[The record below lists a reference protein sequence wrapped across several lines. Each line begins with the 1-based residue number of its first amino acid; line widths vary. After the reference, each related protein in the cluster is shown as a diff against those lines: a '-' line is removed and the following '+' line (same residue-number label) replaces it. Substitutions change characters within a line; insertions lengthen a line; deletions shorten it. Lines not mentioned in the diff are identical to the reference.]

1 MARPVRLLEVVDSLQ
16 PGGMENVLVQVL
28 SRYAPE
34 QVSADVVCLV
44 RSGPFEERLP
54 SRTKVHVIGK
64 KDGFDWKTVSSMR
77 ELIRR
82 GGYDVV
88 HTHHLGG
95 LIFFSLAC
103 GMRKRPVLIHS
114 EHTIWTGSDLS
125 RKKRWQRRMLYPIA
139 SAVTTV
145 SQQQVDQMQAL
156 GFRHRQMFPI
166 VNGVDSA
173 RFCPAVDK
181 VAVRRQLNL
190 NPQARW
196 LGMVARFG
204 PWKRHLDLIE
214 AFEGMAQ
221 DQSHVN
227 LLLVGDGGP
236 EKERVLARLE
246 TSRFR
251 DRIHWAGFQ
260 LDPVPWY
267 QAMDALVVSSS
278 NEGMP
283 NAVLEAMSCGL
294 PMMANDVCGVR
305 EIAEDE
311 KHGWIMDL
319 GSVPKLEAGL
329 RLAAVAAEQELAS
342 RGRAARLHVQN
353 QFSMDATV
361 GKYFDLFCQ
370 SIGKTN
376 KTLPG

>member
-1 MARPVRLLEVVDSLQ
+1 MARPLRLLEVVDSLQ

-44 RSGPFEERLP
+44 RSGPFEKRLP
-54 SRTKVHVIGK
+54 AHTHVHVIGK
-64 KDGFDWKTVSSMR
+64 TDGFDWKTVRSLR
-77 ELIRR
+77 ELIQR
-82 GGYDVV
+82 GSYDVV

-103 GMRKRPVLIHS
+103 AMRKRPVLIHS

-125 RKKRWQRRMLYPIA
+125 PKKRWQRRMLYPIA

-145 SQQQVDQMQAL
+145 SQQQVDQMQSL
-156 GFRHRQMFPI
+156 GFRHRRMFPI

-173 RFCPAVDK
+173 RFQPAADK
-181 VAVRRQLNL
+181 AEVRRQLQL
-190 NPQARW
+190 DPQARW

-214 AFEGMAQ
+214 GFENMAH
-221 DQSHVN
+221 DHPSVN

-236 EKERVLARLE
+236 EKERVLSRLE
-246 TSRFR
+246 ASRFR
-251 DRIHWAGFQ
+251 KRIHWAGFQ

-267 QAMDALVVSSS
+267 QAMDVLVVSSS

-283 NAVLEAMSCGL
+283 NAVLEGMSCGL

-319 GSVPKLEAGL
+319 STVQKLEAGL
-329 RLAAVAAEQELAS
+329 RLAATVEQTELER
-342 RGRAARLHVQN
+342 RGREAMRHVQT
-353 QFSMDATV
+353 QFSLDATV
-361 GKYFDLFCQ
+361 GKYLDLFCQ
-370 SIGKTN
+370 SIGKHE
-376 KTLPG
+376 

>member
-28 SRYAPE
+28 SRYDPG
-34 QVSADVVCLV
+34 QIVSDVVCLS
-44 RSGPFEERLP
+44 RGGPFEKRLP
-54 SRTKVHVIGK
+54 ASTKVHVLGK
-64 KDGFDWKTVSSMR
+64 EAGFKWKTVRSMR
-77 ELIRR
+77 QLIQS

-103 GMRKRPVLIHS
+103 GLRKRPVLIHS
-114 EHTIWTGSDLS
+114 EHTIWTGEELTP
-125 RKKRWQRRMLYPIA
+125 KKRWQRRVLYPIA

-166 VNGVDSA
+166 INGVDSA
-173 RFCPAVDK
+173 RFRPAEDK
-181 VAVRRQLNL
+181 QAVRRGLQLN
-190 NPQARW
+190 PDARW

-204 PWKRHLDLIE
+204 PWKRHMDLIQ
-214 AFEGMAQ
+214 AFENMA
-221 DQSHVN
+221 DDHPRVN

-246 TSRFR
+246 QSRHR
-251 DRIHWAGFQ
+251 TRIHWAGFQ
-260 LDPVPWY
+260 LDPVPCY
-267 QAMDALVVSSS
+267 QAMDVLVVSSS

-294 PMMANDVCGVR
+294 PVMANDVCGVR

-311 KHGWIMDL
+311 KHGWIQDL
-319 GSVPKLEAGL
+319 STVEKLENGL
-329 RLAAVAAEQELAS
+329 RQVAEVPQAELER
-342 RGRAARLHVQN
+342 RGRAAMLHVQDC
-353 QFSMDATV
+353 FSMAATV
-361 GKYFDLFCQ
+361 DKYLNLFCQ
-370 SIGKTN
+370 SVCK
-376 KTLPG
+376 

>member
-44 RSGPFEERLP
+44 RSGPFEKRLP

-64 KDGFDWKTVSSMR
+64 KDGFDWKTVRSLR
-77 ELIRR
+77 ELIQR
-82 GGYDVV
+82 GSYDVV

-125 RKKRWQRRMLYPIA
+125 RKKRWQRRMLYPVA

-145 SQQQVDQMQAL
+145 SQQQVDQMQSL
-156 GFRHRQMFPI
+156 GFRHRRMFPI

-173 RFCPAVDK
+173 RFRPAADK
-181 VAVRRQLNL
+181 AEVRRQLQL
-190 NPQARW
+190 DPQARW

-204 PWKRHLDLIE
+204 PWKRHMDLIE
-214 AFEGMAQ
+214 AFENMAL
-221 DQSHVN
+221 DHPGVN

-246 TSRFR
+246 ASPFR
-251 DRIHWAGFQ
+251 KRIHWSGFQ

-267 QAMDALVVSSS
+267 QAMDVLVVSSS

-294 PMMANDVCGVR
+294 PMVANDVCGVR

-319 GSVPKLEAGL
+319 GTVRKLEAGL
-329 RLAAVAAEQELAS
+329 RLVVTADRAELER
-342 RGRAARLHVQN
+342 RGGTAMHHVQT
-353 QFSMDATV
+353 QFSLDATV
-361 GKYFDLFCQ
+361 GKYLDLFCQ
-370 SIGKTN
+370 SIRKS
-376 KTLPG
+376 K